1 MDSVVIVGAGHAG
14 VEASDALRRNGY
26 DGDVTLVDRA
36 GHLPYQRPPLSKD
49 YVTSAASPSPLPL
62 RPSTFYDD
70 NGIDLRL
77 GVGVGG
83 IDRDRHTVRLAD
95 GAVLSFDHLVLATG
109 AQPRRLSCPG
119 DDLDGVHHLHTVD
132 DAARLHAAL
141 TEASRVVVVGAGFI
155 GLEFASAAI
164 DRGVAVTVLDVA
176 DRPMA
181 RVLSASSSELFA
193 DLHESRGVQLCF
205 GAGVQRIDGSGGHVT
220 AVVDDSGTRHPA
232 DLVVVGIGAVPD
244 TRLARDSGLTVDNG
258 VIVDEYLRTD
268 DPHIFAVGDAAS
280 FPGHHTAGRVRL
292 EAVLNAT
299 DQARCVAATIC
310 GAPLPYSAVPWFW
323 TVQCGRKLQ
332 IAGLPSPAEE
342 IVRLGDPPAGKGSI
356 LGFVDNSLAWVE
368 SVGAPA
374 DHLAAR
380 TLLTHRPAPLTPEQA
395 HEPSF
400 SLKAH
405 AKSVRAQLDASEPLV
420 TL

>member
-26 DGDVTLVDRA
+26 DGDVMLVDRA

-49 YVTSAASPSPLPL
+49 YLTSAASPSPLPL

-77 GVGVGG
+77 GVDG
-83 IDRDRHTVRLAD
+83 IDRGRRAVRLAD
-95 GAVLSFDHLVLATG
+95 GAVVPFDHLVLAIG

-119 DDLDGVHHLHTVD
+119 ADLDGVHHLHTVD
-132 DAARLHAAL
+132 DAAHLHATL

-155 GLEFASAAI
+155 GLEFASAAV

-181 RVLSASSSELFA
+181 RVLSASSSQLFA
-193 DLHESRGVQLCF
+193 DLHESRCVQLCF
-205 GAGVQRIDGSGGHVT
+205 STGVQRIDGSGGHVT

-244 TRLARDSGLTVDNG
+244 THLARDAGLTVDNG
-258 VIVDEYLRTD
+258 VVDEYLRTS
-268 DPHIFAVGDAAS
+268 DPHIVAVGDAAS

-292 EAVLNAT
+292 EAVQNAT

-332 IAGLPSPAEE
+332 IAGLPGPAEE
-342 IVRLGDPPAGKGSI
+342 MVRLGDPPAGKGSI

-374 DHLAAR
+374 DHQAAR
-380 TLLTHRPAPLTPEQA
+380 TLLAHRPAPLTPERTS
-395 HEPSF
+395 EPGF
-400 SLKAH
+400 SLKTH
-405 AKSVRAQLDASEPLV
+405 AKAVRAQLDASQSLIV
-420 TL
+420 L